1 MAKVSVTKVG
11 FVVKAVAKGVAMLT
25 ESKAKT
31 NRKAKV
37 ANEIAKC
44 VTDLGLNQ
52 IKNVKRV
59 VRLVETL
66 R

>member
-1 MAKVSVTKVG
+1 MAKVSITKVG
-11 FVVKAVAKGVAMLT
+11 FVVKAIAKGVAVAT
-25 ESKAKT
+25 ESKART

-44 VTDLGLNQ
+44 ALDLGLNQ

-59 VRLVETL
+59 IRLVEVL